1 MIRVP
6 RERSGVS
13 RFFFIGQPPKK
24 KPAFAGFLFA
34 RKVAGVKKQ
43 PASAGCFEE
52 RKRI

>member
-13 RFFFIGQPPKK
+13 RFFFACCSRK

-34 RKVAGVKKQ
+34 RKAAGVRKQ
-43 PASAGCFEE
+43 PAFAGCFEE